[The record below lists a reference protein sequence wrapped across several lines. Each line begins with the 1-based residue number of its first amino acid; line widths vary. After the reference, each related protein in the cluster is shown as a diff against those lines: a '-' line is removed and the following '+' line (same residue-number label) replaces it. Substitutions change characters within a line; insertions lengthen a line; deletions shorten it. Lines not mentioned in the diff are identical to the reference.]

1 MTAPIRVLL
10 VEDSPSD
17 VLLLREAL
25 VRGSEVRFEITHAEF
40 LRDALD
46 HLTRTEA
53 AGSPGNTDVVLLDL
67 GLPDSDGLETFLT
80 LQRHAPA
87 LPVVV
92 LTGRADETLGV
103 RAVQEGAQDYLVKGQ
118 VEGRTLVRAVRY
130 AIERRH
136 AEATVRQ
143 YAERREHLSRN
154 LLEAQEAERRRLAR
168 ELHDEI
174 GQVLTA
180 VKINLQAVRNHVSP
194 SGLPRVEESIEVVNR
209 AIQQVRDL
217 SLDLRPS
224 LLDDLGLAAA
234 VRWYV
239 DRQAQRADLAI
250 HAAID
255 VAPGLLQ
262 PETETVCF
270 RIIQEALTNV
280 VRHSQARHVQIMLT
294 CQGGEL
300 VLLISDDG
308 VGFDPATV
316 DPAAGRRRGLGL
328 LGMQERVH
336 LAGGHL
342 EIATRPQ
349 QGTEIRVR
357 LPLGPS
363 SPGRSPG
370 E

>member
-1 MTAPIRVLL
+1 MTAPIHVLL

-17 VLLLREAL
+17 VLLLRESL
-25 VRGSEVRFEITHAEF
+25 VRSGEVSFQIDHVEL
-40 LRDALD
+40 LREALD
-46 HLTRTEA
+46 HLTRADATA
-53 AGSPGNTDVVLLDL
+53 SPDGTDVVLLDL

-92 LTGRADETLGV
+92 LTGLADETLGI

-130 AIERRH
+130 ALERRH
-136 AEATVRQ
+136 AEETVRQ
-143 YAERREHLSRN
+143 YAERQEHLSRN

-180 VKINLQAVRNHVSP
+180 VKINVQAVRNHVSP
-194 SGLPRVEESIEVVNR
+194 AGLPRVEESIEVVNR

-217 SLDLRPS
+217 SLDLRPAM
-224 LLDDLGLAAA
+224 LDDLGLAAA

-239 DRQAQRADLAI
+239 DRQAQRAGLAI
-250 HAAID
+250 QATID
-255 VAPGLLQ
+255 VAPGSLS
-262 PETETVCF
+262 PEAETVCF

-280 VRHSQARHVQIMLT
+280 VRHSKALHVQITLT
-294 CQGGEL
+294 CPAEEL
-300 VLLISDDG
+300 ILVVRDDG
-308 VGFDPATV
+308 LGFDPATV
-316 DPAAGRRRGLGL
+316 DVASGSGRGLGL

-336 LAGGHL
+336 LVGGRL
-342 EIATRPQ
+342 EISTRPGR
-349 QGTEIRVR
+349 GTEVRARV
-357 LPLGPS
+357 PLAPPGPS
-363 SPGRSPG
+363 VTLR
-370 E
+370 

>member
-1 MTAPIRVLL
+1 MTPPIRVLL
-10 VEDSPSD
+10 VEDSPTD

-25 VRGSEVRFEITHAEF
+25 VRSSEVSFQIVHVEF
-40 LRDALD
+40 LRAALD
-46 HLTRTEA
+46 HLTRTEDSA
-53 AGSPGNTDVVLLDL
+53 SPESADVVLLDL
-67 GLPDSDGLETFLT
+67 GLPDSDGLETFLI

-92 LTGRADETLGV
+92 LTGLADETLGI

-118 VEGRTLVRAVRY
+118 VEGRMLVRAVRY

-136 AEATVRQ
+136 AEETVRQ
-143 YAERREHLSRN
+143 YAERLEHLSRK

-180 VKINLQAVRNHVSP
+180 VKINVQAIRPHVSP
-194 SGLPRVEESIEVVNR
+194 EGLPRVEESIEVVNR

-239 DRQAQRADLAI
+239 DRQAQRAGIAI
-250 HAAID
+250 TAAIEL
-255 VAPGLLQ
+255 VPGRLP

-280 VRHSQARHVQIMLT
+280 VRHSQARDVRIRLT
-294 CQGGEL
+294 CEAKEL
-300 VLLISDDG
+300 VLVIGDDG
-308 VGFDPATV
+308 IGFDPATV
-316 DPAAGRRRGLGL
+316 DVDSGSGRGLGL

-336 LAGGHL
+336 LVGGRL
-342 EIATRPQ
+342 EITTRPG
-349 QGTEIRVR
+349 QGTELRVR
-357 LPLGPS
+357 VPLGFVPT
-363 SPGRSPG
+363 
-370 E
+370 